1 MKEKEDLDSD
11 LEEDLKLIKKNEKE
25 NNGPAPGAD
34 NNDLNLNIDNII
46 KEKNNNNNLGIIQ
59 KPLNILIFD
68 GSGGQIGKWVLGG
81 IMNNGMNNG
90 LKAAEGFDENKVF
103 DERGVIGGNG
113 AKITCVLCDGV
124 SVAKGINCKD
134 FCSNQAN
141 KYDVI
146 VVLCLNLNSDR
157 YVLDFIAKKIRG
169 GNDNNLIVYGINFL
183 SNGENMNWFKYYL
196 QYKFDKKILLKKI
209 ASFDKSTGKFVGWDG
224 QDKYDPN
231 YEQSKINGLKGTA
244 GEIAPKVNP
253 KDNLNPGS
261 SGRAL
266 NVLKNHYG
274 KILASLGLFE
284 EIVFGK
290 VRKNLPKLFKS
301 KEVRN
306 KNNKDHKD
314 VKDDKSLNNDAKK
327 EKTL

>member
-1 MKEKEDLDSD
+1 MKEKDDLDLDSY
-11 LEEDLKLIKKNEKE
+11 LEEDLKLIEKNGKE
-25 NNGPAPGAD
+25 NM
-34 NNDLNLNIDNII
+34 
-46 KEKNNNNNLGIIQ
+46 GIIQ

-68 GSGGQIGKWVLGG
+68 GSGGQLGKWVLGG

-146 VVLCLNLNSDR
+146 VVLCLNSNSDR

-169 GNDNNLIVYGINFL
+169 GNDNNLIVYGSNFL
-183 SNGENMNWFKYYL
+183 SNEKNMNWFKYYL
-196 QYKFDKKILLKKI
+196 RYKSDKKILLKKI
-209 ASFDKSTGKFVGWDG
+209 ASFDKSTGKFVGWKG
-224 QDKYDPN
+224 QDKDNPD
-231 YEQSKINGLKGTA
+231 YEQNKINGLKGTA
-244 GEIAPKVNP
+244 GEMDYSNIHKDDIP
-253 KDNLNPGS
+253 KDGFGPS
-261 SGRAL
+261 ASEIAL
-266 NVLKNHYG
+266 KGLKNHYG
-274 KILASLGLFE
+274 KIIATSFLLLEEVLLGK
-284 EIVFGK
+284 I
-290 VRKNLPKLFKS
+290 RKNLPKIFKI
-301 KEVRN
+301 KEIRN
-306 KNNKDHKD
+306 RSNKDHKD

>member
-1 MKEKEDLDSD
+1 MKEKDDLDLDSY
-11 LEEDLKLIKKNEKE
+11 LEEDLKLIEKNGKE
-25 NNGPAPGAD
+25 NM
-34 NNDLNLNIDNII
+34 
-46 KEKNNNNNLGIIQ
+46 GIIQ

-68 GSGGQIGKWVLGG
+68 GSGGQLGKWVLGG

-124 SVAKGINCKD
+124 SVEKGINCKD

-244 GEIAPKVNP
+244 GEMDYSNIHKDDIP
-253 KDNLNPGS
+253 KDGFGPS
-261 SGRAL
+261 ASEIAL
-266 NVLKNHYG
+266 KGLKNHYG
-274 KILASLGLFE
+274 KIIATSFLLLEEVLLGK
-284 EIVFGK
+284 I
-290 VRKNLPKLFKS
+290 RKNLPKIFKI
-301 KEVRN
+301 KEIRN
-306 KNNKDHKD
+306 RSNKDHKD